1 MMKQIAVAILVAF
14 AWLGSAH
21 AQPAKVYRIAYI
33 AAASGPSPFYEA
45 FRQGLADLG
54 YVEGQNIVV
63 EYRSS
68 ENRERL
74 PALVSEVVQLKV
86 DAIVTQG
93 PAARSIGTAT
103 GNIPVVFGFSGDPV
117 EAGFVASLARPGRNM
132 TGMSFL
138 ALELA
143 GKRLELLKEVSP
155 KMLRVAVLA
164 NRSHPGEQSEL
175 KETQAAAQSLK
186 VSVQYLSVTT
196 PADFDKAFD
205 AIRKDRARGMLTFPD
220 AFTLSHGDKLADFA
234 LKTRLPSMSGWKEY
248 VEAGGL
254 MSYGPNLNDS
264 YRRLAQYVD
273 KILKG
278 AKPAD
283 LPVEL
288 PTKFEL
294 VINLKT
300 AKQIGLTIPPNVL
313 ARADRVIK

>member
-1 MMKQIAVAILVAF
+1 MKTTIVLCLLILAG
-14 AWLGSAH
+14 LAH
-21 AQPAKVYRIAYI
+21 AAAEAQTKTFRIAYI
-33 AAASGPSPFYEA
+33 AAASGPSPFYDA

-54 YVEGQNIVV
+54 YVEGRNIVI
-63 EYRSS
+63 EYRAS
-68 ENRERL
+68 EDREKL
-74 PALVSEVVQLKV
+74 PALVSEVTQLKV
-86 DAIVTQG
+86 DVIVTQG
-93 PAARSIGTAT
+93 PAARSIGTST
-103 GNIPVVFGFSGDPV
+103 TLPVVFGFSGDPV
-117 EAGFVASLARPGRNM
+117 EAGFVASLARPGGNM

-155 KMLRVAVLA
+155 KMSRVAVLA
-164 NRSHPGEQSEL
+164 NRSHPGEQNEL

-196 PADFDKAFD
+196 PADFEKAFD
-205 AIRKDRARGMLTFPD
+205 AIRKDRVTGMLTFPD
-220 AFTLSHGDKLADFA
+220 AFTLSHGEQLADFA
-234 LKTRLPSMSGWKEY
+234 LKMRLPSMSGWKEY
-248 VEAGGL
+248 VAARGL
-254 MSYGPNLNDS
+254 MSYGPNLNDC

-273 KILKG
+273 KIFKG

-300 AKQIGLTIPPNVL
+300 AKQIGLAIPPNVL